1 MSTATRRGF
10 SGVLCGVFAAIGVV
24 AVIAAIFL
32 AVAYGDDIA
41 ALRSLDPKAGTVY
54 AQMWQRLKETGTSA
68 DATVWKVPLA
78 EGITPEDAEMTMNFV
93 ANSHNIKNV
102 GELPLSEQVEA
113 MTGEKQRLLKIYQYC
128 DPLTAMK
135 MVNYSDAFSA
145 YLPCRVALVEDKQG
159 KFALYSLN
167 MDLMIEG
174 GRTLPPELLEEAN
187 QVRKTIRDIM
197 ERGAKGEF

>member
-10 SGVLCGVFAAIGVV
+10 SGVLCGIFAAIGVV
-24 AVIAAIFL
+24 AVMVTVFL

-41 ALRSLDPKAGTVY
+41 ALRGLDPKAGEVY

-135 MVNYSDAFSA
+135 MVDYSDAFSA
-145 YLPCRVALVEDKQG
+145 YLPCRVALVEDRQG

-174 GRTLPPELLEEAN
+174 GKTLPPDLLAEAN
-187 QVRKTIRDIM
+187 RVRKTIRDIM
-197 ERGAKGEF
+197 ERGAAGEF